1 MLKELTNSKKVVM
14 MLYGEKLKV
23 ALLTIHKPI
32 IEVSKNITFDH
43 FIETVK
49 IINSEMIDKFKI
61 KNPSIG
67 VLGLNPHA
75 GENGKLGKEE
85 INIYIPAIKKLKEI
99 GINIEGPYPADTYF
113 YKTYKKFDVTLASY
127 HDQGLI
133 PLKMLHFDDG
143 VNITLG
149 VNIIRTSV
157 DHGTAYDIADTMVAS
172 EKSLINAIKEAFRIA
187 SEKSL

>member
-1 MLKELTNSKKVVM
+1 M

-85 INIYIPAIKKLKEI
+85 IDIYIPAIKKLLSRLALGAAICLDFSNVKLPLNFLHVFGDCCRHLYCLPWLKANPSDLLVEI
-99 GINIEGPYPADTYF
+99 NKNA
-113 YKTYKKFDVTLASY
+113 L
-127 HDQGLI
+127 
-133 PLKMLHFDDG
+133 PLPSDF
-143 VNITLG
+143 
-149 VNIIRTSV
+149 
-157 DHGTAYDIADTMVAS
+157 HG
-172 EKSLINAIKEAFRIA
+172 
-187 SEKSL
+187 